1 MCVRA
6 SYLRAM
12 ASLMR
17 SCLKGCACDA
27 APLTYRKYALSSL
40 VRYQSRPTR
49 RGGQGPQGHP
59 RTLSRSVGPFERS
72 VRCAPERK
80 STPAQVWIR
89 VHNPLIALLAHG
101 ATHGAHPEVSAPV
114 TSRRDRW
121 ELQVPPGIRERAVLA
136 AQEAHKSAHALRDAE
151 VRVHAVAREAA
162 EAEAERLNRDLPPD
176 EPVEFKTQ
184 MPEYRTRLGDLRGG
198 HSFRVAAQ
206 SVSFVKVGGAEV
218 VTAPAPRRVPGG
230 HPSLN

>member
-1 MCVRA
+1 
-6 SYLRAM
+6 M

-27 APLTYRKYALSSL
+27 APLTYRKYALSNL
-40 VRYQSRPTR
+40 VRNQSRPTR

-162 EAEAERLNRDLPPD
+162 EAEAERLNPGTCRQTSPWSSRRRCRSTARAWAIYAVAIRSVL
-176 EPVEFKTQ
+176 
-184 MPEYRTRLGDLRGG
+184 L
-198 HSFRVAAQ
+198 HSR
-206 SVSFVKVGGAEV
+206 SLSSKWEV
-218 VTAPAPRRVPGG
+218 RK
-230 HPSLN
+230 S